1 MTVMPHDHAWTVA
14 DLADTPDDGFR
25 YELCDGVLLVTSSPS
40 NAHQIV
46 VGELYLLLRAGCP
59 REMQVM
65 LAPTGYEPT
74 DRRSFQPDLL
84 VAWRTNVTDVPI
96 SAPPLLAIEVLL
108 PSTRSVDLVLK
119 RAVYQESGVAT
130 YVVVDPLV
138 PSVRAWELQDGHY
151 AEIGTATGDESLV
164 LEAPFPI
171 VLVPSRLL
179 DL

>member
-1 MTVMPHDHAWTVA
+1 MSVMPHDRAWTVA

-25 YELCDGVLLVTSSPS
+25 YELCDGVLLVTSGPS
-40 NAHQIV
+40 NSHQIV
-46 VGELYLLLRAGCP
+46 VGELHLLLRAGCP
-59 REMQVM
+59 REMRVM

-84 VAWRTNVTDVPI
+84 VAWRADVTDAPI
-96 SAPPLLAIEVLL
+96 SAPLLMAIEVLS
-108 PSTRSVDLVLK
+108 PSTRSIDLVLK
-119 RAVYQESGVAT
+119 RSVYEESGVAT

-138 PSVRAWELQDGHY
+138 PSVRAWALQDGRY
-151 AEIGTATGDESLV
+151 VEIGTASSDESLV
-164 LEAPFPI
+164 LDAPFPI